1 MPKGKNEKILTYLQT
16 LYTVTNKDVTT
27 LTLRYLN
34 VTAAATPDVTK
45 RFLALLA
52 ASVSS

>member
-1 MPKGKNEKILTYLQT
+1 MPKGKNENIVNYLQT

-34 VTAAATPDVTK
+34 TTAAATPDYTK
-45 RFLALLA
+45 RFLDLLA